1 MSNGTISTFS
11 IGGVLVRGLLVLRRN
26 LALFGTLS
34 AIFMSPPFVIGLMLK
49 TGSGRVAIQ
58 TELQTQIVS
67 QIIEM
72 VALILLWF
80 LLWILLYFLLFAT
93 LTHGTICDLRGTPAR
108 IGNSLK
114 WSLGRLLPVIGF
126 TIVAIVAIVLTM
138 IVNMLIVAL
147 VNLFS
152 GFNIVTIGMG
162 VVPNFLIVFLP
173 AIVVGL
179 ILFTR
184 WWIAVAIVVVERPG
198 VLRSLRRS
206 AELTSGYRWRVFG
219 TLIVILIAQN
229 VLDRAAGVI
238 LSGAPSVLIVVSFV
252 ISAAATAYIAVV
264 SAVCYHDLR
273 VLKDGV
279 DVDEIARVFE

>member
-1 MSNGTISTFS
+1 M
-11 IGGVLVRGLLVLRRN
+11 
-26 LALFGTLS
+26 
-34 AIFMSPPFVIGLMLK
+34 
-49 TGSGRVAIQ
+49 AIQ

-67 QIIEM
+67 QTIEM

-126 TIVAIVAIVLTM
+126 TIVAI
-138 IVNMLIVAL
+138 
-147 VNLFS
+147 
-152 GFNIVTIGMG
+152 GMSMA
-162 VVPNFLIVFLP
+162 PNFLIVFLP

-198 VLRSLRRS
+198 VFRSLRRS

-219 TLIVILIAQN
+219 ILIVILIAQN

-252 ISAAATAYIAVV
+252 ITTAATVYIAVV

-273 VLKDGV
+273 IVKDGI
-279 DVDEIARVFE
+279 DADDIARVFD